1 MSKAL
6 TILENAHGKYH
17 PSRANTM
24 DQYAI
29 VLRTQKKDEL
39 AQRVEERAKEI
50 RDKCAQVAANP
61 QAFVTE
67 NPDDQYLD
75 QLPWNKRL

>member
-1 MSKAL
+1 VL
-6 TILENAHGKYH
+6 TILETAHGKNH
-17 PSRANTM
+17 PSRANAM

-50 RDKCAQVAANP
+50 RDECVKMAADPAAYAEKNKDP
-61 QAFVTE
+61 LKDFKF
-67 NPDDQYLD
+67 N
-75 QLPWNKRL
+75 LPGSKG

>member
-1 MSKAL
+1 MF
-6 TILENAHGKYH
+6 
-17 PSRANTM
+17 SRANTM

-50 RDKCAQVAANP
+50 RDTCAKMAANP
-61 QAFVTE
+61 EAVVAK
-67 NPDDQYLD
+67 PIDPLLAK
-75 QLPWNKRL
+75 LPWGKV